1 MARIF
6 AMKIAR
12 GTAAVLL
19 MVTGLGPAQS
29 AQAQAAA
36 PAAESVPVPESAQP
50 AVEAGNAAAAGPAW
64 TLPMLVEELKK
75 SNPQLRAVQGAAAAA
90 QYGVQ
95 PVSAPDNPTFTV
107 TQSPVPNNPF
117 AVGASQGMTW
127 SISQNLYWPG
137 KKRLAGEIAQTQAD
151 AARLQIEAVQ
161 VQLVGQLKTAWF
173 AWQQSEAQLRLLSE
187 QLERLDQIKQVTQTR
202 YAHNAAAYADFI
214 NAQVNQAQVKTQIL
228 GLQAQ
233 VKALSAQI
241 NGLVGRAP
249 NAQLTLAVEDSVLGQ
264 EVPPLDSFRQQAL
277 EYSPQ
282 LKVSHSSIEGAQRSV
297 ELAELGSRPDFNVA
311 LLFNSATPPWGFANN
326 DSYGI
331 SLGVTFPLWYRSR
344 ERNLIDQAKA
354 QLNAVQD
361 ADQSVQQQTL
371 YAVETAYYQWLQ
383 SVEQVKLVEE
393 RIVEQSRVAYRLSL
407 TNYGAGQVG
416 FVDLMNAYTAM
427 NNAEALN
434 VQTRTAAVQARIALD
449 VAVGKL

>member
-6 AMKIAR
+6 EMKIAR
-12 GTAAVLL
+12 SAAAALL
-19 MVTGLGPAQS
+19 MATELALSLGARAQVPAPAAGPLQSGNETG
-29 AQAQAAA
+29 AAA
-36 PAAESVPVPESAQP
+36 PA
-50 AVEAGNAAAAGPAW
+50 GTAW

-75 SNPQLRAVQGAAAAA
+75 SNPQLRATQGLAAAA

-95 PVSAPDNPTFTV
+95 PVAAPDNPTFTV

-151 AARLQIEAVQ
+151 AAKLQIEAVQ

-173 AWQQSEAQLRLLSE
+173 GWQQNEAQLRLLSA
-187 QLERLDQIKQVTQTR
+187 QLERLEQIKQVTQTR

-214 NAQVNQAQVKTQIL
+214 NAQVNQAQVRTQIL

-233 VKALSAQI
+233 NKALAGQI

-249 NAQLTLAVEDSVLGQ
+249 QAPLTLATEEVAVAQ
-264 EVPPLDSFRQQAL
+264 EAPSLDAFRQQAL
-277 EYSPQ
+277 EHNPQ
-282 LKVSHSSIEGAQRSV
+282 LKVSQRSIEGAQRSV

-311 LLFNSATPPWGFANN
+311 LLFNSAAPPWGFANN

-331 SLGVTFPLWYRSR
+331 SLGVTFPLWYSKR

-354 QLNAVQD
+354 QLSAVQD
-361 ADQSVQQQTL
+361 VDQSVQQQTL

-383 SVEQVKLVEE
+383 SVAQVKLVEE

-407 TNYGAGQVG
+407 SNYGTGQVG

-449 VAVGKL
+449 VAVGNL

>member
-6 AMKIAR
+6 QMKIAR
-12 GTAAVLL
+12 GAAVALV
-19 MVTGLGPAQS
+19 MATGLALSLGAR
-29 AQAQAAA
+29 AQAPAPEPALPGNGAGAAA
-36 PAAESVPVPESAQP
+36 PA
-50 AVEAGNAAAAGPAW
+50 GMAW

-75 SNPQLRAVQGAAAAA
+75 SNPQLRATQGLAAAA

-95 PVSAPDNPTFTV
+95 PVAAPDNPTFTV
-107 TQSPVPNNPF
+107 TQNPVPNNPF

-127 SISQNLYWPG
+127 SLSQNLYWPG

-151 AARLQIEAVQ
+151 VAKLQIEAVQ

-173 AWQQSEAQLRLLSE
+173 SWQQNEAQLRLLAA
-187 QLERLDQIKQVTQTR
+187 QMERLDQIKQVTQTR

-214 NAQVNQAQVKTQIL
+214 NAQVNQAQVRTQIL

-233 VKALSAQI
+233 SRALSGQI
-241 NGLVGRAP
+241 NSLVGRAP
-249 NAQLTLAVEDSVLGQ
+249 QSQLVLAAEDASAGR
-264 EVPPLDSFRQQAL
+264 EVPPLESFREQAL
-277 EYSPQ
+277 ERNPQ
-282 LKVSHSSIEGAQRSV
+282 LKVSQRSIEGAQRIV

-311 LLFNSATPPWGFANN
+311 LLFNSAAPPWGFANN

-331 SLGVTFPLWYRSR
+331 SLGVTFPLWYSRR
-344 ERNLIDQAKA
+344 ERHLIDQAKA
-354 QLNAVQD
+354 QLSAVQD

-393 RIVEQSRVAYRLSL
+393 RIVEQSRIAYRLSL
-407 TNYGAGQVG
+407 SNYGTGQVG

-449 VAVGKL
+449 VAVGNL

>member
-6 AMKIAR
+6 EMEIVR
-12 GTAAVLL
+12 GTAFVLV
-19 MVTGLGPAQS
+19 MATGMGLSSGAR
-29 AQAQAAA
+29 AQAQTPA
-36 PAAESVPVPESAQP
+36 PAAESTKPAASA
-50 AVEAGNAAAAGPAW
+50 GAAPW
-64 TLPMLVEELKK
+64 TLPMLVEELRKN
-75 SNPQLRAVQGAAAAA
+75 NPQLRATQGLAAAA
-90 QYGVQ
+90 QYSVQ
-95 PVSAPDNPTFTV
+95 PVAAPDNPTFTV
-107 TQSPVPNNPF
+107 TQNPVPNNPF

-151 AARLQIEAVQ
+151 AAKLQIEALQ

-173 AWQQSEAQLRLLSE
+173 AWQQNEAQLRLLSA
-187 QLERLDQIKQVTQTR
+187 QMERLDQIKQVTQTR

-214 NAQVNQAQVKTQIL
+214 NAQVNQAQVRTQIL
-228 GLQAQ
+228 GLQALS
-233 VKALSAQI
+233 KALSGQI
-241 NGLVGRAP
+241 NGLVGRP
-249 NAQLTLAVEDSVLGQ
+249 PQTPLALESEDVAVGQ
-264 EVPPLDSFRQQAL
+264 EAPPLDSFRQQAL
-277 EYSPQ
+277 EHNPQ
-282 LKVSHSSIEGAQRSV
+282 LKVSQRTIEGAQRSV

-311 LLFNSATPPWGFANN
+311 LLFNSAAPPWGFANN
-326 DSYGI
+326 DSYGV
-331 SLGVTFPLWYRSR
+331 SLGVTFPLWYSKR

-354 QLNAVQD
+354 QLGAAQD
-361 ADQSVQQQTL
+361 VDQSVQQQTL

-407 TNYGAGQVG
+407 SNYGTGQVG

-427 NNAEALN
+427 SNAEALN

-449 VAVGKL
+449 VAVGNL

>member
-6 AMKIAR
+6 ERKIAK
-12 GTAAVLL
+12 GAIAALVMATELAL
-19 MVTGLGPAQS
+19 SLGARAQVS
-29 AQAQAAA
+29 A
-36 PAAESVPVPESAQP
+36 PAPEPVQSGN
-50 AVEAGNAAAAGPAW
+50 EAGAAGPTGTAW

-75 SNPQLRAVQGAAAAA
+75 SNPQLRATQGLAAAA

-95 PVSAPDNPTFTV
+95 PVAAPDNPTFTV

-127 SISQNLYWPG
+127 SLSQNLYWPG

-151 AARLQIEAVQ
+151 AAKLQIEAVQ

-173 AWQQSEAQLRLLSE
+173 GWQQNEAQLRLLSA
-187 QLERLDQIKQVTQTR
+187 QMERLEQIKQVTQIR

-214 NAQVNQAQVKTQIL
+214 NAQVNQAQVRTQIL
-228 GLQAQ
+228 GLQTQ
-233 VKALSAQI
+233 GKALAAQI

-249 NAQLTLAVEDSVLGQ
+249 QAPLTLANEEVTVGQ
-264 EVPPLDSFRQQAL
+264 EAPSLDDFRQQAL
-277 EYSPQ
+277 EHNPQ
-282 LKVSHSSIEGAQRSV
+282 LKVSQRSIEGAQRSV

-311 LLFNSATPPWGFANN
+311 LLFNSAAPPWGFANN

-331 SLGVTFPLWYRSR
+331 SLGVTFPLWYSRR

-354 QLNAVQD
+354 QLSAVQD
-361 ADQSVQQQTL
+361 VDQSVQQQTL
-371 YAVETAYYQWLQ
+371 YAVETAYYQWRQ

-393 RIVEQSRVAYRLSL
+393 RILEQSRVAYRLSL
-407 TNYGAGQVG
+407 SNYGTGQVG

-427 NNAEALN
+427 NNAEALS
-434 VQTRTAAVQARIALD
+434 VQTRAAAMQARIALD
-449 VAVGKL
+449 VAVGNL